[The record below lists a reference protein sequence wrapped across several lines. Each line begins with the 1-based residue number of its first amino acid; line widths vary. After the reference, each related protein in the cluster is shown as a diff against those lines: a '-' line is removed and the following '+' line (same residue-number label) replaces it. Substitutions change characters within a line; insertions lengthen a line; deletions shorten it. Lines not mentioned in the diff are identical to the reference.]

1 MSSYL
6 IRQRA
11 EAQFRKPPGIEDG
24 AHNGIENSA
33 QSEYEAA
40 ADALSAKIARL
51 KELRLARDAAALAA
65 PPAVPVK
72 KARGK
77 KKPTKQIKRPALSL
91 LDWMKNRQPADNH

>member
-1 MSSYL
+1 MSSYQ

-11 EAQFRKPPGIEDG
+11 EAQFHKLPGVKDDI
-24 AHNGIENSA
+24 SA
-33 QSEYEAA
+33 QTEFEAA

-65 PPAVPVK
+65 RPAVPVK

-77 KKPTKQIKRPALSL
+77 MKQTKQIKRPALSL
-91 LDWMKNRQPADNH
+91 LDWMKNRLPAGNS

>member
-11 EAQFRKPPGIEDG
+11 EAQFHKLPGVKDDI
-24 AHNGIENSA
+24 IA
-33 QSEYEAA
+33 QTEFEAA

-65 PPAVPVK
+65 RPAVPVK

-77 KKPTKQIKRPALSL
+77 KKQTKIKQEKRPALSL

>member
-1 MSSYL
+1 MSSYQ

-11 EAQFRKPPGIEDG
+11 EAQFHKLPGVKDDI
-24 AHNGIENSA
+24 IA
-33 QSEYEAA
+33 QTEFEAA

-65 PPAVPVK
+65 RPAVPVK

-77 KKPTKQIKRPALSL
+77 MKQTKQIKRPALSL
-91 LDWMKNRQPADNH
+91 LDWMKNRLPAGNN

>member
-24 AHNGIENSA
+24 AHNGASA